1 MQSIHIYGSRKN
13 KLEVNDNI
21 FNLKYHSIFNEQNK
35 FNVISRTDPANE
47 MNKRSIDLNGHP
59 CDSGDL
65 IKINNGRRIVHFYPL
80 IQSK

>member
-21 FNLKYHSIFNEQNK
+21 FNLKYHSISSEQNK

-47 MNKRSIDLNGHP
+47 INKRPIDLNGHP

-65 IKINNGRRIVHFYPL
+65 IKINNGRRNVHFNPL